1 MRIERRA
8 SPRGR
13 AHGRVLDFFW
23 VAAACSAGALAWFAL
38 LKAL

>member
-1 MRIERRA
+1 MMIERRA

-13 AHGRVLDFFW
+13 TESRMLDFFW
-23 VAAACSAGALAWFAL
+23 VAAACSAGMLAWFAL